1 MMKTGNEALPVSR
14 CMKQG
19 VSCMVRSLKL
29 VAAAVA
35 VAALGV
41 GVANAETIK
50 VATAGPITGSNAA
63 FGDQLKRG
71 AEMAVADINKAG
83 GVMGKQLELSIGD
96 DACDPKQAVAVAND
110 LVSKGVV
117 FVAGHFCSSSSIPA
131 SKVYAEEG
139 VLMMTPASTN
149 PKLTDDA
156 KAAGWKNVFRTCGRD
171 DVQGGVAGKW
181 LASKYKGK
189 KIAIIHDKSTYG
201 KGVADETKK
210 AMNAAG
216 LKEAMYE
223 AINQGDKD
231 FSALISKMKANNIAA
246 VYLGLYVAEGGQLVR
261 QARDQGL
268 KAQFVSE
275 DAMVDNQFWAI
286 AGDAGEGMLMT
297 FAPDP
302 RKLDTA
308 KDVVA
313 EFKAQGFDPEGYTL
327 YTYAAMQVFKQ
338 AAEKAKSTDVDKL
351 QAQLHGHSFDTVLGK
366 IKFDDKGDI
375 VNPQYVFYVWSK
387 GQYKEIGS

>member
-1 MMKTGNEALPVSR
+1 
-14 CMKQG
+14 
-19 VSCMVRSLKL
+19 
-29 VAAAVA
+29 
-35 VAALGV
+35 
-41 GVANAETIK
+41 
-50 VATAGPITGSNAA
+50 
-63 FGDQLKRG
+63 
-71 AEMAVADINKAG
+71 
-83 GVMGKQLELSIGD
+83 
-96 DACDPKQAVAVAND
+96 
-110 LVSKGVV
+110 
-117 FVAGHFCSSSSIPA
+117 
-131 SKVYAEEG
+131 
-139 VLMMTPASTN
+139 
-149 PKLTDDA
+149 
-156 KAAGWKNVFRTCGRD
+156 
-171 DVQGGVAGKW
+171 
-181 LASKYKGK
+181 
-189 KIAIIHDKSTYG
+189 
-201 KGVADETKK
+201 
-210 AMNAAG
+210 MNAAG

-268 KAQFVSE
+268 KSQFVSE

-327 YTYAAMQVFKQ
+327 YTYAAMQIFKE

-351 QAQLHGHSFDTVLGK
+351 QAQLHGHTYNTVLGK

-387 GQYKEIGS
+387 GQYKEVGS

>member
-1 MMKTGNEALPVSR
+1 
-14 CMKQG
+14 
-19 VSCMVRSLKL
+19 MVRSLKML
-29 VAAAVA
+29 AAAVA
-35 VAALGV
+35 VVALGV
-41 GVANAETIK
+41 GIAHAESLQ

-71 AEMAVADINKAG
+71 AEQAIADINAAG

-156 KAAGWKNVFRTCGRD
+156 KASGWNNVFRTCGRD
-171 DVQGGVAGKW
+171 DVQGGVAGNY
-181 LASKYKGK
+181 LAGKYKK
-189 KIAIIHDKSTYG
+189 VAIIHDKSTYG

-216 LKEAMYE
+216 LQEAMYE

-231 FSALISKMKANNIAA
+231 FSALISKMKAGNIDA
-246 VYLGLYVAEGGQLVR
+246 VYLGLYVAEGGLLIR
-261 QARDQGL
+261 QARDQGF
-268 KAQFVSE
+268 KAQIVSE
-275 DAMVDNQFWAI
+275 DAMVDNQLWAI
-286 AGDAGEGMLMT
+286 AGDAAEGMLMT

-302 RKLDTA
+302 RKLETA

-313 EFKAQGFDPEGYTL
+313 TFKTAGFDPEGYTL
-327 YTYAAMQVFKQ
+327 YTYAAFQVWKQ
-338 AAEKAKSTDVDKL
+338 AAEKAGTTDTDKV
-351 QAQLHGHSFDTVLGK
+351 AAVLHGNTYDTVLGK
-366 IKFDDKGDI
+366 ITFDDKGDI
-375 VNPQYVFYVWSK
+375 VNPEYVFYVWSK
-387 GQYKEIGS
+387 GQYKEVGS

>member
-1 MMKTGNEALPVSR
+1 
-14 CMKQG
+14 
-19 VSCMVRSLKL
+19 MVRSLKML
-29 VAAAVA
+29 AAAVA
-35 VAALGV
+35 VVALGV
-41 GVANAETIK
+41 GVAHAESLQ

-71 AEMAVADINKAG
+71 AEQAIADINAAG

-156 KAAGWKNVFRTCGRD
+156 KASGWNNVFRTIGRD
-171 DVQGGVAGKW
+171 DVQGAVAGKF
-181 LASKYKGK
+181 LAEKYKK
-189 KIAIIHDKSTYG
+189 VAIIHDKSTYG

-216 LKEAMYE
+216 LQEAMYE
-223 AINQGDKD
+223 AINTGDKD
-231 FSALISKMKANNIAA
+231 FSALISKMKAGNIDA
-246 VYLGLYVAEGGQLVR
+246 VYLGLYVAEGGLLIR
-261 QARDQGL
+261 QARDQGF
-268 KAQFVSE
+268 KAQIVSE
-275 DAMVDNQFWAI
+275 DAMVDNQLWAI
-286 AGDAGEGMLMT
+286 AGDAAEGMLMT

-302 RKLDTA
+302 RKLESA
-308 KDVVA
+308 KDIVA
-313 EFKAQGFDPEGYTL
+313 TFKTAGFDPEGYTL
-327 YTYAAMQVFKQ
+327 YTYAAFQVWKQ
-338 AAEKAKSTDVDKL
+338 AVEKAGTTDTDKV
-351 QAQLHGHSFDTVLGK
+351 AAGLHGNSFDTVLGK
-366 IKFDDKGDI
+366 LTFDDKGDI
-375 VNPQYVFYVWSK
+375 VNPEYVFYVWSK
-387 GQYKEIGS
+387 GQYKEVGS